1 MSVLDVIQ
9 APTAVQPLAASGEGG
24 EFVAPGPGSFELPPW
39 AEVAGFGLTKSML
52 LIVLSAVIIIG
63 FTYAAS
69 RKSAVVPGRLQF
81 AGEAVY
87 GFVRNTLARDNI
99 GSEHFM
105 KFVPYLFS
113 LFLFI
118 LVNNYYGIIP
128 FLQFPTFS
136 RIGYIVPLALI
147 AWFTYI
153 GVGMWKHGVLGYFKH
168 ATMPGGV
175 KGPILILLVPLEF
188 FSNIL
193 VRPVTLT
200 LRLFG
205 NMFAGHLLL
214 ILFATGGAALL
225 SSGNLL
231 YGAVG
236 ILSFGLGIG
245 VSFLEALVMF
255 LQAYV
260 FTLLTSMYIG
270 EALADEH

>member
-1 MSVLDVIQ
+1 MSVHVSLSEG
-9 APTAVQPLAASGEGG
+9 TAVAAEGG
-24 EFVAPGPGSFELPPW
+24 GGFEAPGPGSFELPPVF
-39 AEVAGFGLTKSML
+39 EIAGFGVTKPML
-52 LIVLSAVIIIG
+52 LVILSAVLILA
-63 FTYAAS
+63 FTIAAS
-69 RKSAVVPGRLQF
+69 RKAALVPGRLQF
-81 AGEAVY
+81 VGEGVY

-113 LFLFI
+113 LFMFI
-118 LVNNYYGIIP
+118 LVNNYYGIFP
-128 FLQFPTFS
+128 LLQFPSFS
-136 RIGYIVPLALI
+136 RIGFVIPLAIISWLI
-147 AWFTYI
+147 YI
-153 GVGMWKHGVLGYFKH
+153 GTGIWKHGPLGYLKH
-168 ATMPGGV
+168 ATMSSGV
-175 KGPILILLVPLEF
+175 GGPILILLVPLGF

-225 SSGNLL
+225 TSGNAL
-231 YGAVG
+231 YAGVG
-236 ILSFGLGIG
+236 VLSFALGIG
-245 VSFLEALVMF
+245 VSFLEMLVMF

-260 FTLLTSMYIG
+260 FTLLSSMYIG

>member
-1 MSVLDVIQ
+1 MSFSVSLSGV
-9 APTAVQPLAASGEGG
+9 APSAAEGADG
-24 EFVAPGPGSFELPPW
+24 GFVAPGPGSFELPP
-39 AEVAGFGLTKSML
+39 VFHIGDFGVTKPML
-52 LIVLSAVIIIG
+52 LLVLSAVLILA
-63 FTYAAS
+63 FTIAAS
-69 RKSAVVPGRLQF
+69 RKEAMVPGRLQF
-81 AGEAVY
+81 AGETVY

-113 LFLFI
+113 LFMFI
-118 LVNNYYGIIP
+118 LVNNYYGVIP
-128 FLQFPTFS
+128 FLQFSTFS
-136 RIGYIVPLALI
+136 RIGFVVPLALI
-147 AWFTYI
+147 AWLVYI
-153 GVGMWKHGVLGYFKH
+153 GAGMWKHGPLGYFKH
-168 ATMPGGV
+168 ATMPAGV
-175 KGPILILLVPLEF
+175 SGPILIMLVPLEF

-225 SSGNLL
+225 TSGNLL
-231 YGAVG
+231 YGGVG
-236 ILSFGLGIG
+236 ILSFALGIG
-245 VSFLEALVMF
+245 VSFLEMLVMF

-260 FTLLTSMYIG
+260 FTLLSSMYIG

>member
-1 MSVLDVIQ
+1 MSFHVSL
-9 APTAVQPLAASGEGG
+9 SEGG
-24 EFVAPGPGSFELPPW
+24 ESAEGGFHAPGPGSFELPPVFH
-39 AEVAGFGLTKSML
+39 VADFGVTKPML
-52 LIVLSAVIIIG
+52 LLILSAVLILA
-63 FTYAAS
+63 FTIAAS
-69 RKSAVVPGRLQF
+69 GKRQLVPGRLQF

-99 GSEHFM
+99 GSEHYM

-113 LFLFI
+113 LFMFI

-128 FLQFPTFS
+128 FLQFSSFS
-136 RIGYIVPLALI
+136 RIGFVIPLAI
-147 AWFTYI
+147 ISWFVYI
-153 GVGMWKHGVLGYFKH
+153 GTGVWKHGLFGYLKH
-168 ATMPGGV
+168 ATMPSGV
-175 KGPILILLVPLEF
+175 SGPILLLLVPLEF

-225 SSGNLL
+225 TSGNLL
-231 YGAVG
+231 YGGVG
-236 ILSFGLGIG
+236 ILSFALGIG
-245 VSFLEALVMF
+245 VSFLEMLVMF

-260 FTLLTSMYIG
+260 FTLLSSMYIG

>member
-1 MSVLDVIQ
+1 MSEVTEGAIR
-9 APTAVQPLAASGEGG
+9 AEGG
-24 EFVAPGPGSFELPPW
+24 EFHAPGPGSFELPPVF
-39 AEVAGFGLTKSML
+39 EVAGFGVTKPML
-52 LIVLSAVIIIG
+52 LLVLSAALILAYTI
-63 FTYAAS
+63 AAS
-69 RKSAVVPGRLQF
+69 RKRAMVPGRLQYT
-81 AGEAVY
+81 GEAVY

-113 LFLFI
+113 LFMFI
-118 LVNNYYGIIP
+118 LVNNYYGIFP
-128 FLQFPTFS
+128 LLQFPTMS
-136 RIGYIVPLALI
+136 RIGFVIPLAIISWLI
-147 AWFTYI
+147 Y
-153 GVGMWKHGVLGYFKH
+153 VGTGIWKHGPLGYLKH
-168 ATMPGGV
+168 ATMPAGV
-175 KGPILILLVPLEF
+175 NGPILLLLVPLEF

-225 SSGNLL
+225 QSGNLL
-231 YGAVG
+231 YAGVG
-236 ILSFGLGIG
+236 VLSFVLGIG
-245 VSFLEALVMF
+245 VSFLEMLVMF

-260 FTLLTSMYIG
+260 FTLLSSMYIG

>member
-1 MSVLDVIQ
+1 MSVHVSLSEATPV
-9 APTAVQPLAASGEGG
+9 AAEGG
-24 EFVAPGPGSFELPPW
+24 DGGFIAPGPGSFELPPVF
-39 AEVAGFGLTKSML
+39 EVAGFGVTKPML
-52 LIVLSAVIIIG
+52 LLILSAVLILA
-63 FTYAAS
+63 FTISAS
-69 RKSAVVPGRLQF
+69 RNAQMVPGRLQF
-81 AGEAVY
+81 AGETVY

-113 LFLFI
+113 LFMFI
-118 LVNNYYGIIP
+118 LVNNYYGIFP
-128 FLQFPTFS
+128 FLQFPTMS
-136 RIGYIVPLALI
+136 RIGFVIPLAIISWLI
-147 AWFTYI
+147 YVGA
-153 GVGMWKHGVLGYFKH
+153 GMWKHGVFGYFKH
-168 ATMPGGV
+168 ATMPAGV
-175 KGPILILLVPLEF
+175 GGPILILLVPLEF

-225 SSGNLL
+225 TSGNAL
-231 YGAVG
+231 YAGVG
-236 ILSFGLGIG
+236 ILSFALGIG
-245 VSFLEALVMF
+245 VSFLEMLVMF

-260 FTLLTSMYIG
+260 FTLLSSMYIG